1 MAHKRYDRRSF
12 LKTSLATAGSL
23 AAGSWLAGCAGA
35 PAAPGGITGAASP
48 SPSGAPKTL
57 RMLQPTGQFEE
68 ADQLVRDQVNVWAQ
82 QNGFTVDVDIVDFR
96 AIAAKI
102 AAALSVQQGPDIMLL
117 TDFDAWLHAHSLIDV
132 TPTVEKLKEQ
142 LNDVYESIDVYSYI
156 NGKYLAVPFTSY
168 PQAWTYRT
176 DWFEEVGYSKFPET
190 MDEFLDAGTKLK
202 AAGHPIGVSLAANN
216 GDARAFAYSV
226 LWNFGGME
234 VDESGT
240 QVRINSAETRTALA
254 WAKQFFDNACD
265 PTGFAWDGGG
275 NNRAYL
281 SGTVAAINNS
291 ASVYANA
298 RDNDPTI
305 GPVTNNA
312 LSPKGPGGGWFYVPA
327 RQYAITRWS
336 PHPDAAQDLINYLL
350 QPDQF
355 NAWLSASRG
364 FMNGVYKAY
373 ENHPLFEE
381 DPKLRPFQEILS
393 QGRWAGYAGRPDARS
408 AQIWNQDVIVNMFA
422 KVNSGTAVEDAIADA
437 EKQMKAIY
445 E

>member
-1 MAHKRYDRRSF
+1 
-12 LKTSLATAGSL
+12 LKSSLAVAGSL
-23 AAGSWLAGCAGA
+23 AAGPWLAGCAGA
-35 PAAPGGITGAASP
+35 PAAPSGTAGTGGTSP
-48 SPSGAPKTL
+48 SASASKTL
-57 RMLQPTGQFEE
+57 RILQPTGQFEA
-68 ADQLVRDQVNVWAQ
+68 ADQLVRQQVDAWAQ
-82 QNGFTVDVDIVDFR
+82 KNGFTVDVDIVDFR
-96 AIAAKI
+96 AIPAKI

-117 TDFDAWLHAHSLIDV
+117 TDSDAWLHAHSLVDV
-132 TPTVEKLKEQ
+132 TPTVEKLKQQ
-142 LNDVYESIDVYSYI
+142 LNGVYESVEVNSYI

-168 PQAWTYRT
+168 PQAWIYRT

-190 MDEFLDAGTKLK
+190 MDEFMDAGTKLK
-202 AAGHPIGVSLAANN
+202 AVGHPVGVSLAANN

-234 VDESGT
+234 VDETGT
-240 QVRINSAETRTALA
+240 PQVRINSAETKAALE

-281 SGTVAAINNS
+281 SKTVSAINNS

-298 RDNDPTI
+298 RDKDPEL
-305 GPVTNNA
+305 GPVTNTA
-312 LSPKGPGGGWFYVPA
+312 VSPKGPGGGWFYTPA

-336 PHPDAAQDLINYLL
+336 PHPDAGQDLISYLL
-350 QPDQF
+350 QPEQY
-355 NAWLSASRG
+355 NPWLTASGG

-373 ENHPLFEE
+373 ENHPMFEE
-381 DPKLRPFQEILS
+381 DPKLKPFQEILS

-408 AQIWNQDVIVNMFA
+408 AQVWNQDIIVNVFA
-422 KVNSGTAVEDAIADA
+422 KVNSGTAIDEAIADA